1 MNIPK
6 QNNSDMLDSG
16 WWDLLPKHYI
26 KWIRLGR
33 FDRPVGFWL
42 LLLPGWWVLP
52 LTNLDFI
59 NCIKL
64 MFIFLIGSIVMRAAG
79 CTINDMWDKDI
90 DKKISR
96 TKKRP
101 LASGEISLFSALTFT
116 AILLFVGSSLLLYF
130 SNLLT
135 LLITTFG
142 FIFYSLI
149 YTIYLKW
156 ATPQN
161 IVIGGLSGALP
172 PLIGWTAVNNDIS
185 LLPLTLVLVIFLW
198 TPPHFWPLAIDRLEE
213 YKKEGV
219 PMMPIAK
226 GVSRTKKEMVVYA
239 ILLLAASLAPFFYGL
254 TGYFYLISTT
264 TLNLYFIYLCIAY
277 LNDRENELSMK
288 IFNFSVKYMFLFFLA
303 TYIDFLISLYV

>member
-1 MNIPK
+1 MGISSFIDLCKPK
-6 QNNSDMLDSG
+6 IVLLLTITALVGMLLTVEFYSNVLSSLAS
-16 WWDLLPKHYI
+16 LLGFALLAASSAALNQI
-26 KWIRLGR
+26 
-33 FDRPVGFWL
+33 FDRE
-42 LLLPGWWVLP
+42 
-52 LTNLDFI
+52 
-59 NCIKL
+59 
-64 MFIFLIGSIVMRAAG
+64 S
-79 CTINDMWDKDI
+79 DKNME
-90 DKKISR
+90 R

-101 LASGEISLFSALTFT
+101 LATGELTLFQALSFT
-116 AILLFVGSSLLLYF
+116 AMLLFIGSSLLLYF

-135 LLITTFG
+135 LFITTLG

-172 PLIGWTAVNNDIS
+172 PLIGWTAVTNEIS
-185 LLPLTLVLVIFLW
+185 LLPLILVLVIFLW

-226 GVSRTKKEMVVYA
+226 GVTRTKKEMVVYA
-239 ILLLAASLAPFFYGL
+239 FLLLGASLAPFFYGL
-254 TGYFYLISTT
+254 TGYFYLFSTT
-264 TLNLYFIYLCIAY
+264 ALNIYFIYLCIAY
-277 LNDRENELSMK
+277 LGDEKNELSMK

-303 TYIDFLISLYV
+303 TYIDFLLMLYV

>member
-1 MNIPK
+1 MNLASYINLCKPK
-6 QNNSDMLDSG
+6 IVLLLTITALVGMLLSINFYSNILDGLAS
-16 WWDLLPKHYI
+16 LLGFALLAGASAALNQI
-26 KWIRLGR
+26 
-33 FDRPVGFWL
+33 FDRE
-42 LLLPGWWVLP
+42 
-52 LTNLDFI
+52 T
-59 NCIKL
+59 
-64 MFIFLIGSIVMRAAG
+64 
-79 CTINDMWDKDI
+79 DKNMN
-90 DKKISR
+90 R
-96 TKKRP
+96 TKTRP

-156 ATPQN
+156 STPQN

>member
-1 MNIPK
+1 MSLTSFLNLCKPK
-6 QNNSDMLDSG
+6 IVLLLTITASVGMLISIEFYENVTSG
-16 WWDLLPKHYI
+16 LASLLGFSLLAAASAALNQI
-26 KWIRLGR
+26 
-33 FDRPVGFWL
+33 FDRE
-42 LLLPGWWVLP
+42 
-52 LTNLDFI
+52 T
-59 NCIKL
+59 
-64 MFIFLIGSIVMRAAG
+64 
-79 CTINDMWDKDI
+79 DKNMN
-90 DKKISR
+90 R
-96 TKKRP
+96 TKTRP

-116 AILLFVGSSLLLYF
+116 AILLFAGSSLLLYF

-156 ATPQN
+156 TTPQN

-198 TPPHFWPLAIDRLEE
+198 TPPHFWPLAIDRMDE

-226 GVSRTKKEMVVYA
+226 GVSRTKKEMIVYS
-239 ILLLAASLAPFFYGL
+239 ILLLAASLAPFIYGL
-254 TGYFYLISTT
+254 TGYFYLVSTT
-264 TLNLYFIYLCIAY
+264 LLNLYFIYLCIAY
-277 LNDRENELSMK
+277 LNDRENQLSMK
-288 IFNFSVKYMFLFFLA
+288 IFNFSVKYMFLFFLT
-303 TYIDFLISLYV
+303 TYIDFLILLYA

>member
-1 MNIPK
+1 MGISSFIDLCKPK
-6 QNNSDMLDSG
+6 IVLLLTITALVGMLLTVEFYSNVLSSLAS
-16 WWDLLPKHYI
+16 LLGFALLAASSAALNQI
-26 KWIRLGR
+26 
-33 FDRPVGFWL
+33 FDRE
-42 LLLPGWWVLP
+42 
-52 LTNLDFI
+52 
-59 NCIKL
+59 
-64 MFIFLIGSIVMRAAG
+64 S
-79 CTINDMWDKDI
+79 DKNME
-90 DKKISR
+90 R

-101 LASGEISLFSALTFT
+101 LATGELTLFQALSFT
-116 AILLFVGSSLLLYF
+116 AILLFIGSSLLLYF

-135 LLITTFG
+135 LFITTLG

-172 PLIGWTAVNNDIS
+172 PLIGWTAVTNEIS
-185 LLPLTLVLVIFLW
+185 LLPLILVLVIFLW

-226 GVSRTKKEMVVYA
+226 GVTRTKKEMVVYA
-239 ILLLAASLAPFFYGL
+239 FLLLGASLAPFFYGL
-254 TGYFYLISTT
+254 TGYFYLFSTT
-264 TLNLYFIYLCIAY
+264 ALNVYFIYLCIAY
-277 LNDRENELSMK
+277 LGDEKNVLSMK

-303 TYIDFLISLYV
+303 TYIDFLLMLYV

>member
-1 MNIPK
+1 MNLASYINLCKPK
-6 QNNSDMLDSG
+6 IVLLLTVTALVGMLLSINFYSNILDGLASLVG
-16 WWDLLPKHYI
+16 FALLAGASAALNQI
-26 KWIRLGR
+26 
-33 FDRPVGFWL
+33 FDRE
-42 LLLPGWWVLP
+42 
-52 LTNLDFI
+52 T
-59 NCIKL
+59 
-64 MFIFLIGSIVMRAAG
+64 
-79 CTINDMWDKDI
+79 DKNMN
-90 DKKISR
+90 R
-96 TKKRP
+96 TKARP

-142 FIFYSLI
+142 FIFYSLV

-198 TPPHFWPLAIDRLEE
+198 TPPHFWPLAIDRLDE

-264 TLNLYFIYLCIAY
+264 ALNLYFIYLCIAY